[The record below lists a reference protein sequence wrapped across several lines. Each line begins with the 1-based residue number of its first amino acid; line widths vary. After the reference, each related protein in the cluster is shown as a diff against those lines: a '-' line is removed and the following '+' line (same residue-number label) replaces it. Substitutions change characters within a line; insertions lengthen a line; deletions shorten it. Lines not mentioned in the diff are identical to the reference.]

1 VFMDTKLVTELIVTF
16 EKLSELNDKFKLS
29 FQADHH
35 LPVWLPEP
43 FNCQQR
49 DISASSLTK
58 LWNEDDGNYPLS
70 GIACSSSETIQLAL
84 DLNQAKD
91 TFKKQIKKIKKESA
105 QSNTRASKLIE
116 KIIAN
121 EHGRS
126 DVLVTALKNA
136 RIGRLNLLW
145 CYKHIQ
151 VLPPGLRS
159 ISWTWAN
166 HHKEINRVTH
176 KDALKMLDSLESDST
191 KLTVARLLDA
201 HPEHEPL
208 AYVKAINPQL
218 RANIVWVQDNEIKR
232 KPVVT
237 SSIVL
242 SQDAFIP
249 SKLKWAN
256 TESHNRLSRSD
267 IEIHPEPY
275 IRALNLHKY
284 IAQQGAR

>member
-1 VFMDTKLVTELIVTF
+1 MDTKLVTELIDAF
-16 EKLSELNDKFKLS
+16 EKLSELNDNFKSS
-29 FQADHH
+29 FHKDHH
-35 LPVWLPEP
+35 LPIWLPEQ
-43 FNCQQR
+43 FSHQQR
-49 DISASSLTK
+49 EISASSLTK
-58 LWNEDDGNYPLS
+58 LWNEDDGDYPLS
-70 GIACSSSETIQLAL
+70 GIACSSSGTVQLAL
-84 DLNQAKD
+84 ELNKAKEK
-91 TFKKQIKKIKKESA
+91 FKKQIQKIKKETG

-116 KIIAN
+116 KIVAN

-126 DVLVTALKNA
+126 DDLVSALKKA

-151 VLPPGLRS
+151 ILPPGLRS

-176 KDALKMLDSLESDST
+176 KDALKMIDGIESDST
-191 KLTVARLLDA
+191 KLTVSRLLDE
-201 HPEHEPL
+201 HPAHEPL

-218 RANIVWVQDNEIKR
+218 RANIVWVKDDEIKR

-242 SQDAFIP
+242 SQDVYIP
-249 SKLKWAN
+249 AKLKWAN
-256 TESHNRLSRSD
+256 AESHNRLSRSD

-284 IAQQGAR
+284 IVQQGAR